1 AHHAAELLIRMSLL
15 VGCSSQIPHMIL
27 PAVLRRA
34 IFELM
39 AFLSYSATR
48 KENHPAIANVQPLPR
63 VTVLMD
69 VE

>member
-1 AHHAAELLIRMSLL
+1 
-15 VGCSSQIPHMIL
+15 MIF

-39 AFLSYSATR
+39 AFLSYSAQR

-63 VTVLMD
+63 VAIFMD